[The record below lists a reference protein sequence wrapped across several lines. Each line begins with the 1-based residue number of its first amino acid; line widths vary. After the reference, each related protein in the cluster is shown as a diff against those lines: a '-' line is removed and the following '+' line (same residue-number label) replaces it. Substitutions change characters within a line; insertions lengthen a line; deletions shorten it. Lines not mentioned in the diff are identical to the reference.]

1 VRSWPVVLALLSV
14 ASTLPPMPKFYN
26 APKGTTQGAGAL
38 ALIAKPKLAVT
49 IVAPGREWV
58 VAWRYGNVQSNL
70 YYWDLMTSTNL
81 RTWTL
86 LRSNVTEGVTVTNN
100 LAEKCRFYR
109 LRGRVVQ

>member
-38 ALIAKPKLAVT
+38 ALITKPKLAVT
-49 IVAPGREWV
+49 VVAPGREWV

-70 YYWDLMTSTNL
+70 YYWDLQTSTNL
-81 RTWTL
+81 RTWTV

-109 LRGRVVQ
+109 LRGRKA